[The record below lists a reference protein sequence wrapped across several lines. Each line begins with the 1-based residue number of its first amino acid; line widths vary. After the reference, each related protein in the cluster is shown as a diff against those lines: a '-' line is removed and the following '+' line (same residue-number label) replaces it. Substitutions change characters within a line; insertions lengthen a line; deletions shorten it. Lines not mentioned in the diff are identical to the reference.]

1 MIRYHKI
8 LSGLLTAALILG
20 NYTAVSASDHAP
32 EQHQTEES
40 QDSAES
46 ASKAESVKGVGDR
59 SAILSKIESE
69 QGSEANSVKPSETEA
84 EIGRAHV

>member
-46 ASKAESVKGVGDR
+46 ASKALEIVQRFFPR
-59 SAILSKIESE
+59 SSPNRVL
-69 QGSEANSVKPSETEA
+69 KP
-84 EIGRAHV
+84 IP